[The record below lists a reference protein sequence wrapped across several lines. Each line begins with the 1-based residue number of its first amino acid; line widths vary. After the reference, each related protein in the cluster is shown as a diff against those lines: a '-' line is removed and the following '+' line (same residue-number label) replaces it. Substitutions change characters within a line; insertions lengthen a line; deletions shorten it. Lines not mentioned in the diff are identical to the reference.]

1 MVRISFA
8 INTHNLKWLCVYMTI
23 YAQIEY
29 IYVKEFAQGVY
40 PQNVSQVVK
49 HVFRTDALDL
59 L

>member
-1 MVRISFA
+1 
-8 INTHNLKWLCVYMTI
+8 MTI